1 MQTIP
6 SSSPVLEYAG
16 FLVRLVAYLIDLL
29 ILMAI
34 SCVLYIPVVIV
45 FFISIA
51 TTSPSSDTAS
61 SIWVVILLIL
71 LFVTVLVEIILVA
84 VYFAWFESSKFMGT
98 PGKRIMKL
106 KVTDASGNR
115 ITFIT
120 ALLRYIVKTVINQIV
135 GIGSLFILFND
146 KKQGIYDLLLNTYVI
161 RAD

>member
-1 MQTIP
+1 MDTTDMQTIP

-71 LFVTVLVEIILVA
+71 LFVT
-84 VYFAWFESSKFMGT
+84 
-98 PGKRIMKL
+98 
-106 KVTDASGNR
+106 
-115 ITFIT
+115 ITSRRKIFPMHLQFLT
-120 ALLRYIVKTVINQIV
+120 R
-135 GIGSLFILFND
+135 
-146 KKQGIYDLLLNTYVI
+146 
-161 RAD
+161 